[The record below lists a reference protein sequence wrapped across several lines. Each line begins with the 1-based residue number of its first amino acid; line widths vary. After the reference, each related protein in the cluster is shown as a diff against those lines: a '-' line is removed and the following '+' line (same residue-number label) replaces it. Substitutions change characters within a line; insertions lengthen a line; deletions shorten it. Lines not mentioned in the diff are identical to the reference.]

1 MEKIKDMVFFANEDT
16 EGVKLSS
23 TSANHIANLAKE
35 YIQGVETQL
44 NNICFFNTEVA
55 LVGSVGG
62 ASTIQTGETSE
73 VLNYLQPML
82 EAVAHAKSL
91 IAWLREGIKAKE
103 NLMKDLQN
111 IGLEDWCKEN
121 GLTYPEAPNRGH
133 VLTEVEYY
141 ASLPIKE
148 RNRYYQLETEAAV
161 LGKYIHPDGHLSDAR
176 KELKDKLQHPHK
188 VDGKGRDAL
197 IYTYTPTVNVAEVD
211 NVFFELQKKHREVQA
226 QLNAMKYS
234 CEQAINESTSKMDSE
249 YMVASQKYLV
259 ENLVESYKGKTVQ
272 APIEVIVASAL
283 FLNAREL
290 MGTIEALNHT
300 LRIKMAEELKE
311 KADKGEAT
319 AKDTMA
325 ALMLAAIMKEKSKED

>member
-1 MEKIKDMVFFANEDT
+1 MQKDLVFFKKEGE
-16 EGVKLSS
+16 EGVALTS

-44 NNICFFNTEVA
+44 NNVCFFNAELS
-55 LVGSVGG
+55 LVGSTGT
-62 ASTIQTGETSE
+62 SIIQTGGTSE
-73 VLNYLQPML
+73 VLNNLQSLL
-82 EAVAHAKSL
+82 EGVAQAKSL

-111 IGLEDWCKEN
+111 IGLEGWCNEN
-121 GLTYPEAPNRGH
+121 GLVYPEAPSRGH

-161 LGKYIHPDGHLSDAR
+161 FGKYIHPNGHLSDAR
-176 KELKDKLQHPHK
+176 KELKDKLQHPYE

-197 IYTYTPTVNVAEVD
+197 IYSYTPTVNVAEVD

-234 CEQAINESTSKMDSE
+234 CEQAINESTSKVNSE
-249 YMVASQKYLV
+249 YMVASQKY
-259 ENLVESYKGKTVQ
+259 Q
-272 APIEVIVASAL
+272 A
-283 FLNAREL
+283 R
-290 MGTIEALNHT
+290 
-300 LRIKMAEELKE
+300 LKE
-311 KADKGEAT
+311 ILGAFKTWND
-319 AKDTMA
+319 
-325 ALMLAAIMKEKSKED
+325 EKSQEYSKLKIVIPNSLLGIYNTINSLGK

>member
-44 NNICFFNTEVA
+44 NNICFFNVEVA
-55 LVGSVGG
+55 LVGSTGKNI
-62 ASTIQTGETSE
+62 IQTGRTSE
-73 VLNYLQPML
+73 VLTKLQSML
-82 EAVAHAKSL
+82 EGVAQAKSL

-111 IGLEDWCKEN
+111 ISLEGWCEEYEVVKPVAP
-121 GLTYPEAPNRGH
+121 TYGP

-176 KELKDKLQHPHK
+176 KELKDKLQHPHE

-197 IYTYTPTVNVAEVD
+197 IYTYTPTVFIVEVD
-211 NVFFELQKKHREVQA
+211 NVFFELQKKHREIQA

-234 CEQAINESTSKMDSE
+234 CEQAINESTNKVNTE
-249 YMVASQKYLV
+249 YMAASQKY
-259 ENLVESYKGKTVQ
+259 Q
-272 APIEVIVASAL
+272 A
-283 FLNAREL
+283 
-290 MGTIEALNHT
+290 
-300 LRIKMAEELKE
+300 ELKDVLGAF
-311 KADKGEAT
+311 KT
-319 AKDTMA
+319 WKD
-325 ALMLAAIMKEKSKED
+325 EKSQEYSKLKIVIPNSLLGIYNTINSLGK

>member
-1 MEKIKDMVFFANEDT
+1 MQKDLVFFKKEGE
-16 EGVKLSS
+16 EGVALTS

-44 NNICFFNTEVA
+44 NNVCFFNAEVS
-55 LVGSVGG
+55 LVGSTG
-62 ASTIQTGETSE
+62 ASIIQTGGTSE
-73 VLNYLQPML
+73 VLNNLQSLL
-82 EAVAHAKSL
+82 EGVAQAKSL

-111 IGLEDWCKEN
+111 IGLEGWCNEN
-121 GLTYPEAPNRGH
+121 GLAYPEAPSRGH

-161 LGKYIHPDGHLSDAR
+161 FGKYIHPNGHLSDAR
-176 KELKDKLQHPHK
+176 KELKDKLQHPHE

-234 CEQAINESTSKMDSE
+234 CEQAINESTSKVNSE
-249 YMVASQKYLV
+249 YMVASQKY
-259 ENLVESYKGKTVQ
+259 Q
-272 APIEVIVASAL
+272 A
-283 FLNAREL
+283 R
-290 MGTIEALNHT
+290 
-300 LRIKMAEELKE
+300 LKE
-311 KADKGEAT
+311 ILGAFKTWND
-319 AKDTMA
+319 
-325 ALMLAAIMKEKSKED
+325 EKSQEYSKLKIVIPNSLLGIYNTINSLGK

>member
-1 MEKIKDMVFFANEDT
+1 MRKDLVFFKKEGE
-16 EGVKLSS
+16 EGVALTS

-44 NNICFFNTEVA
+44 NNICFFNVEVA
-55 LVGSVGG
+55 LVGST
-62 ASTIQTGETSE
+62 SKNIIQTGRTSE
-73 VLNYLQPML
+73 VLTKLQSML
-82 EAVAHAKSL
+82 EGVAQAKSL

-111 IGLEDWCKEN
+111 ISLEDWCEEYEVVKPVAP
-121 GLTYPEAPNRGH
+121 TYGH

-176 KELKDKLQHPHK
+176 KELKDKLQHPHE

-197 IYTYTPTVNVAEVD
+197 IYTYTPTVFIVEVD
-211 NVFFELQKKHREVQA
+211 NVFFELQKKHREIQA

-234 CEQAINESTSKMDSE
+234 CEQAINESTNKVNTE
-249 YMVASQKYLV
+249 YMAASQKYQAELEDV
-259 ENLVESYKGKTVQ
+259 LGAFKTWKDEKSQ
-272 APIEVIVASAL
+272 EYSKLKIVIPHS
-283 FLNAREL
+283 L
-290 MGTIEALNHT
+290 MGIYNTINSLG
-300 LRIKMAEELKE
+300 K
-311 KADKGEAT
+311 
-319 AKDTMA
+319 
-325 ALMLAAIMKEKSKED
+325 

>member
-1 MEKIKDMVFFANEDT
+1 MQKDLVFFKKEGE
-16 EGVKLSS
+16 EGVALTS

-44 NNICFFNTEVA
+44 NNVCFFNVEVA
-55 LVGSVGG
+55 LVGST
-62 ASTIQTGETSE
+62 SKNIIQTGRTSE
-73 VLNYLQPML
+73 VLAKLQSML
-82 EAVAHAKSL
+82 EGVAQAKSL

-121 GLTYPEAPNRGH
+121 GLAYPEAPKRGH
-133 VLTEVEYY
+133 VLTETEYY

-148 RNRYYQLETEAAV
+148 RNRFYQLETEAAV

-176 KELKDKLQHPHK
+176 KELKDKLQHPHE

-226 QLNAMKYS
+226 QLNAMKYN
-234 CEQAINESTSKMDSE
+234 CEQAINESTSKVNTE
-249 YMVASQKYLV
+249 YMIASQKY
-259 ENLVESYKGKTVQ
+259 Q
-272 APIEVIVASAL
+272 A
-283 FLNAREL
+283 
-290 MGTIEALNHT
+290 
-300 LRIKMAEELKE
+300 ELKDILGAFKTWNDE
-311 KADKGEAT
+311 KFQEY
-319 AKDTMA
+319 
-325 ALMLAAIMKEKSKED
+325 SKLKIVIPNSLLGIYNTINSLGK

>member
-1 MEKIKDMVFFANEDT
+1 MQKDLVFFKKEGE
-16 EGVKLSS
+16 EGVALTS

-44 NNICFFNTEVA
+44 NNICFFNAEVS
-55 LVGSVGG
+55 LVGSNG
-62 ASTIQTGETSE
+62 ANIIQTGGTSE
-73 VLNYLQPML
+73 VLNNLQSLL
-82 EAVAHAKSL
+82 EGVAQAKSL

-111 IGLEDWCKEN
+111 IGLEDWCIEN
-121 GLTYPEAPNRGH
+121 GLAYPEAPKRGH
-133 VLTEVEYY
+133 VLTKAEYY

-176 KELKDKLQHPHK
+176 KELKDKLQHPHE

-226 QLNAMKYS
+226 QLNAMKCN
-234 CEQAINESTSKMDSE
+234 CEQAINESTNKVNTE
-249 YMVASQKYLV
+249 YMVASQKYQARLKDI
-259 ENLVESYKGKTVQ
+259 LGAFKTW
-272 APIEVIVASAL
+272 
-283 FLNAREL
+283 N
-290 MGTIEALNHT
+290 
-300 LRIKMAEELKE
+300 
-311 KADKGEAT
+311 D
-319 AKDTMA
+319 
-325 ALMLAAIMKEKSKED
+325 EKSQEYSKLKIVVPNSLLGIYNTINSLGK

>member
-1 MEKIKDMVFFANEDT
+1 MRKDLVFFKKEGE
-16 EGVKLSS
+16 EGVALTS

-44 NNICFFNTEVA
+44 NNVCFFNVEVA
-55 LVGSVGG
+55 LVGSTGKNI
-62 ASTIQTGETSE
+62 IQTGRTYE
-73 VLNYLQPML
+73 VLTKLQSML
-82 EAVAHAKSL
+82 EGVAQAKSL

-111 IGLEDWCKEN
+111 ISLEDWCEEYEVVKPVAP
-121 GLTYPEAPNRGH
+121 TYGH

-176 KELKDKLQHPHK
+176 KELKDKLQHPHE

-197 IYTYTPTVNVAEVD
+197 IYTYTPTVFIGEVD
-211 NVFFELQKKHREVQA
+211 NVFFELQKKHREIQA

-234 CEQAINESTSKMDSE
+234 CEQAINESTNKVNTE
-249 YMVASQKYLV
+249 YMTASQKY
-259 ENLVESYKGKTVQ
+259 Q
-272 APIEVIVASAL
+272 A
-283 FLNAREL
+283 
-290 MGTIEALNHT
+290 
-300 LRIKMAEELKE
+300 ELKDVLGAF
-311 KADKGEAT
+311 KT
-319 AKDTMA
+319 WKD
-325 ALMLAAIMKEKSKED
+325 EKSQEYSKLKIVIPNSLLGIYNTINSLGK

>member
-1 MEKIKDMVFFANEDT
+1 MQKDLVFFKKEGE
-16 EGVKLSS
+16 EGVALTS

-44 NNICFFNTEVA
+44 NNVCFFNAELS
-55 LVGSVGG
+55 LVGSTGT
-62 ASTIQTGETSE
+62 SIIQTGGTSE
-73 VLNYLQPML
+73 VLNNLQSLL
-82 EAVAHAKSL
+82 EGVAQAKSL

-111 IGLEDWCKEN
+111 IGLEGWCNEN
-121 GLTYPEAPNRGH
+121 GLAYPEAPSRGH

-161 LGKYIHPDGHLSDAR
+161 FGKYIHPNGHLSDAR
-176 KELKDKLQHPHK
+176 KELKDKLQHPYE

-234 CEQAINESTSKMDSE
+234 CEQAINESTSKVNSE
-249 YMVASQKYLV
+249 YMVASQKY
-259 ENLVESYKGKTVQ
+259 Q
-272 APIEVIVASAL
+272 A
-283 FLNAREL
+283 R
-290 MGTIEALNHT
+290 
-300 LRIKMAEELKE
+300 LKE
-311 KADKGEAT
+311 ILGAFKTWND
-319 AKDTMA
+319 
-325 ALMLAAIMKEKSKED
+325 EKSQEYSKLKIVIPNSLLGIYNTINSLGK

>member
-1 MEKIKDMVFFANEDT
+1 MQKDLVFFKKEGE
-16 EGVKLSS
+16 EGVALTS

-44 NNICFFNTEVA
+44 NNVCFFNAEVS
-55 LVGSVGG
+55 LVGSTG
-62 ASTIQTGETSE
+62 ASIIQTGGTSE
-73 VLNYLQPML
+73 VLNNLQSLL
-82 EAVAHAKSL
+82 EGVAQAKSL

-111 IGLEDWCKEN
+111 IGLEGWCNEN
-121 GLTYPEAPNRGH
+121 GLAYPEAPSRGH

-161 LGKYIHPDGHLSDAR
+161 FGKYIHPNGHLSDAR
-176 KELKDKLQHPHK
+176 KELKDKLQHPHE

-197 IYTYTPTVNVAEVD
+197 IYTYTPTVFVAEVD

-234 CEQAINESTSKMDSE
+234 CEQAINESTSKVNTE
-249 YMVASQKYLV
+249 YMIASQKYR
-259 ENLVESYKGKTVQ
+259 
-272 APIEVIVASAL
+272 
-283 FLNAREL
+283 AR
-290 MGTIEALNHT
+290 
-300 LRIKMAEELKE
+300 LKE
-311 KADKGEAT
+311 ILGAFKTWND
-319 AKDTMA
+319 
-325 ALMLAAIMKEKSKED
+325 EKSQEYSKLKIVVPNSLLGIYNTINSLGK

>member
-1 MEKIKDMVFFANEDT
+1 MEKIKNMVFFANEDT

-44 NNICFFNTEVA
+44 NNVCFFNVEVA
-55 LVGSVGG
+55 LVGSTGKNI
-62 ASTIQTGETSE
+62 IQTGRTSE
-73 VLNYLQPML
+73 VLTKLQSML
-82 EAVAHAKSL
+82 EGVAQAKSL

-111 IGLEDWCKEN
+111 ISLEDWCEEYEVVKPVAP
-121 GLTYPEAPNRGH
+121 TYGH

-176 KELKDKLQHPHK
+176 KELKDKLQHPHD

-197 IYTYTPTVNVAEVD
+197 IYTYTPTVFIVEVD
-211 NVFFELQKKHREVQA
+211 NVFFELQKKHREIQA

-234 CEQAINESTSKMDSE
+234 CEQAINESTNKVNTE
-249 YMVASQKYLV
+249 YMAASQKYQAELEDV
-259 ENLVESYKGKTVQ
+259 LGAFKTWKDEKSQ
-272 APIEVIVASAL
+272 EYSKLKIVIPHS
-283 FLNAREL
+283 L
-290 MGTIEALNHT
+290 MGIYNTINSLG
-300 LRIKMAEELKE
+300 K
-311 KADKGEAT
+311 
-319 AKDTMA
+319 
-325 ALMLAAIMKEKSKED
+325 

>member
-1 MEKIKDMVFFANEDT
+1 MQKDLVFFKKEGE
-16 EGVKLSS
+16 EGVALTS

-44 NNICFFNTEVA
+44 NNICFFNAEVS
-55 LVGSVGG
+55 LVGSTS
-62 ASTIQTGETSE
+62 ASIIQTGGTPE
-73 VLNYLQPML
+73 VLNNLQSLL
-82 EAVAHAKSL
+82 EGVAQAKSL

-111 IGLEDWCKEN
+111 ISLEDWCEEN
-121 GLTYPEAPNRGH
+121 GLAYPEAPSRGH

-197 IYTYTPTVNVAEVD
+197 IYTYTPTVFVAEVD
-211 NVFFELQKKHREVQA
+211 DVFFELQKKHREVQA

-234 CEQAINESTSKMDSE
+234 CEQAINESTSKVNTE
-249 YMVASQKYLV
+249 YMIASQKY
-259 ENLVESYKGKTVQ
+259 Q
-272 APIEVIVASAL
+272 A
-283 FLNAREL
+283 R
-290 MGTIEALNHT
+290 
-300 LRIKMAEELKE
+300 LKE
-311 KADKGEAT
+311 TLGAFKIWND
-319 AKDTMA
+319 
-325 ALMLAAIMKEKSKED
+325 EKSQEYSKLKIIVPNSLLGIYNTINSLGK